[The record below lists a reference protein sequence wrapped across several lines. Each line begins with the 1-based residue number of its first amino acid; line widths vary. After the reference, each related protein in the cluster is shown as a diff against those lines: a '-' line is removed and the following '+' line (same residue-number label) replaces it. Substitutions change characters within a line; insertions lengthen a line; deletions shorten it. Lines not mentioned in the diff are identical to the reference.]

1 MTVSAISAR
10 FWMLEYLL
18 LTPLIFLSFPPNQ
31 QLDSVKEFL
40 DSVDI
45 CISEGPVNLNWSA
58 IIKTIQDD
66 PYDFFNEG
74 GWGFLRSS
82 GSDGGSSESESGS
95 SFGDEEEA
103 VAEIASSDED
113 PSDDDDASDFGGS
126 DDSGSDAEGD
136 LSESGEDWDEL
147 ERKVSTLVD
156 EGRQEGRNT
165 FDC

>member
-1 MTVSAISAR
+1 MP
-10 FWMLEYLL
+10 
-18 LTPLIFLSFPPNQ
+18 TPSTTLHPFHLSQ

-58 IIKTIQDD
+58 IIKTIQED

-82 GSDGGSSESESGS
+82 NSDAGSSESESGS
-95 SFGDEEEA
+95 EFGDEEEA
-103 VAEIASSDED
+103 VAEVISSEE
-113 PSDDDDASDFGGS
+113 DASDDAGGS
-126 DDSGSDAEGD
+126 DFGDSDDDSGSDAEGD

-147 ERKVSTLVD
+147 ERKAARADDKKGGESED
-156 EGRQEGRNT
+156 ESDNKKKKKKAGR
-165 FDC
+165 